1 MGAAGLLDEGG
12 GWAFGQDVQHVVVMT
27 CMTCS
32 VDEPVYVV
40 MVNQVVE
47 ARRCAVG
54 AYDHVELHDGEV
66 GAHF

>member
-1 MGAAGLLDEGG
+1 MGH
-12 GWAFGQDVQHVVVMT
+12 VKHVVVMT

-32 VDEPVYVV
+32 VDEPVHVV